1 MEENLGNFALN
12 EEEFNQ
18 FKDIKIGKSM
28 EELENFDF
36 SGDTELNMDEYYEM
50 VHLYN
55 ISQTPD
61 TEKKEAIKSQEA
73 ENVIEKY
80 GETFLGKEFV
90 EKYKKERE
98 NLSSF
103 LRRYEVNTDLVKNMT
118 EEEKDKIY
126 EIANFLFD
134 NFQKIHNN
142 LDFIFPLSFEEYKF
156 INEVIIKKLE
166 YDRDGVFQIRELKN
180 NYLSHYPKFIK
191 DNANINEMGTTI
203 DINMTMVL
211 YHHIT
216 RYKVKGAQTD
226 FELFLS
232 LVIKMEERLL
242 LYNACK
248 TITDR
253 LSQDFMVWGGALTV
267 DDIGLKVNEPEL
279 KVVDEVTGDQIKS
292 QGK

>member
-18 FKDIKIGKSM
+18 FKDIKIGKSI

-90 EKYKKERE
+90 EKYKKEIE

-103 LRRYEVNTDLVKNMT
+103 LRRYEVNTDLVNNMT
-118 EEEKDKIY
+118 EQEKDKIY

-142 LDFIFPLSFEEYKF
+142 LDFIFPLSLLNLSDSCMIFLF
-156 INEVIIKKLE
+156 IVIEFFGFLASVCI
-166 YDRDGVFQIRELKN
+166 LKYN
-180 NYLSHYPKFIK
+180 ST
-191 DNANINEMGTTI
+191 G
-203 DINMTMVL
+203 
-211 YHHIT
+211 IT
-216 RYKVKGAQTD
+216 SV
-226 FELFLS
+226 
-232 LVIKMEERLL
+232 
-242 LYNACK
+242 
-248 TITDR
+248 
-253 LSQDFMVWGGALTV
+253 
-267 DDIGLKVNEPEL
+267 
-279 KVVDEVTGDQIKS
+279 
-292 QGK
+292 